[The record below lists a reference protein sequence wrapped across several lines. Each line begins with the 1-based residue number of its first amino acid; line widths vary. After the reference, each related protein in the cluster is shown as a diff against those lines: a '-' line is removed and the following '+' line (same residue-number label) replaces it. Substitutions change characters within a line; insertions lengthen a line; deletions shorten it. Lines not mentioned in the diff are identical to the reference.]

1 MKTVTENYQNYIITT
16 DKSLLQPNAIHQW
29 LSTEA
34 YWCKHIPYEVVK
46 TAFDNSYTIGVLK
59 DGKQIAYARLIT
71 DYAVFGYLAD
81 VYVIEEHRG
90 KGISK
95 KMMELLMNLDWVKR
109 LRKVSLATKDAHG
122 LYKQFGFTPFAHPE
136 RMMEL
141 ANPTVY
147 GDTNNVF

>member
-1 MKTVTENYQNYIITT
+1 MKAITENYLDYIITT
-16 DKSLLQPNAIHQW
+16 DKSLLQPKAIHQW

-46 TAFDNSYTIGVLK
+46 TAFDNSYTIGALK

-81 VYVIEEHRG
+81 VYVEEAHRG

-95 KMMELLMNLDWVKR
+95 KMMELLMNLDWVKG
-109 LRKVSLATKDAHG
+109 LRKVSLATKDAHE
-122 LYKQFGFTPFAHPE
+122 LYAQFGFTPFAHPD